1 MYMQKLNTLIF
12 VTICFREG
20 TASFGQQ
27 HNMAS
32 IYKKKQTTHTKRELP
47 SRQTVKSQSQILI
60 GYKITEKNMMH
71 NEEKAAV
78 FCFLLHTKHYAR
90 KIMEL
95 IFIGRNSK
103 RKIMFFMTNVFI
115 LFTIFIS

>member
-1 MYMQKLNTLIF
+1 MIF
-12 VTICFREG
+12 VTICFGEG

-27 HNMAS
+27 LMPHY
-32 IYKKKQTTHTKRELP
+32 IKKQTTHIKRKLP
-47 SRQTVKSQSQILI
+47 SRQTLKSQSQFLI
-60 GYKITEKNMMH
+60 GYKITEENMRH

-78 FCFLLHTKHYAR
+78 FCFLLHTKHYVR

-103 RKIMFFMTNVFI
+103 RKKYLFMTNVFI